1 MEPPSGQGVEAFR
14 NAKFTVLDSIG
25 PLRPGAC
32 VRGQYDGYRDV
43 TGVAPDSHV
52 ETYAAFRLEVQT
64 WRWGGVP
71 FYVRTGLE
79 ADCFVVAERVQIAL
93 RNDGYPDA
101 RIAYTRSVE
110 DVLARVAHWTV
121 WRNGTSVLIP
131 AVGGPAAHTQ
141 SFH

>member
-1 MEPPSGQGVEAFR
+1 VECRVKIKIVDWQDRDFIVA
-14 NAKFTVLDSIG
+14 LDVGLSDA
-25 PLRPGAC
+25 LR
-32 VRGQYDGYRDV
+32 
-43 TGVAPDSHV
+43 S
-52 ETYAAFRLEVQT
+52 
-64 WRWGGVP
+64 
-71 FYVRTGLE
+71 GLE
-79 ADCFVVAERVQIAL
+79 ADSLVVAERVQIAL

-131 AVGGPAAHTQ
+131 AVGGPAVHTQ